1 MTIAVKNLARRGH
14 GTAGPALARLILA
27 VGVAALAGAVDVR
40 HLTAQARTP
49 IVYVIAIDGV
59 IDLGLAPFLARTIRE
74 AEEAGAAAVLLD
86 INTFG
91 GRVDAAVA
99 MRDTLLNAPV
109 RTIAFVNQRA
119 ISAGALIALPATR

>member
-1 MTIAVKNLARRGH
+1 MLS
-14 GTAGPALARLILA
+14 
-27 VGVAALAGAVDVR
+27 GVADVPR
-40 HLTAQARTP
+40 LNGQSSRP
-49 IVYVIAIDGV
+49 VVYAISIEGV

-74 AEEAGAAAVLLD
+74 AKEAGAAAVLLD

-99 MRDTLLNAPV
+99 MRDALLNAPV

-119 ISAGALIALPATR
+119 ISAGALIGKPLEPRSVWKHKVKNDHVKRY